1 MTDYAA
7 DAASS
12 SVGTTLTVRT
22 GTTSSDTVPAG
33 SYVVWRN
40 SGAGAHTVTLT
51 NNKTDDGLA
60 ITNRTVPLAAGV
72 FKGERINPS
81 WGDSNGRVAVGID
94 GTASEVTYMIIG
106 GI

>member
-22 GTTSSDTVPAG
+22 GTASADTVPAG
-33 SYVVWRN
+33 AYVIWRN
-40 SGAGAHTVTLT
+40 AGAGTHVVTLG
-51 NNKTDDGLA
+51 NNFVTDTGNA
-60 ITNRTVPLAAGV
+60 PNRTISIPAGG
-72 FKGERINPS
+72 FKGGRITAG
-81 WGDSNGRVAVGID
+81 WGDSNGRVSVAID
-94 GTASEVTYMIIG
+94 GTASEVTYMIPG